1 MSPCRLPGLWGN
13 SLEALDEQLH
23 GYRQGHQLL
32 SSTIRLEKDDQDLVD
47 RLSDIAGPL
56 GPNELFVP
64 YITCYPLPS
73 KSHYVVAR
81 TWQDLDAPRAGCVR
95 TRSLLVP
102 MPIWEELESVIGL
115 VDLVSKGGRSEPAKK
130 RVLVDVGLIPLAEID
145 PHQGIELVE
154 ALFLEDRAPIVVFD
168 AEFPELLT
176 LRILTALWPS
186 FRRKFAVSTFCRS
199 PRTLGGRSFDLVFSP
214 KDARSRFGD
223 WPGRRVD
230 GRKREPV
237 RHPWSKSIVERV
249 LVAPYP
255 SLKTLDAIGEM
266 SSDGNGSETALRVS
280 LLWEDLK
287 KKSST
292 SPNAALGLLDIA
304 NTRSERNINIIRSL
318 EPVLLNSAHMAVE
331 QMAASEAWRFL
342 RALVSKLDNEFFSTE
357 FAHSISHSA
366 TRLASIG
373 PEEALSFAESHLAEP
388 SVSDP
393 LIEGV
398 GAGIAISFSQQIVDK
413 LSKLE
418 DSDLLKIILSSS
430 QLLRKVVQTSS
441 VLTARLAT
449 ALSNIGCSLSPSL
462 RKMVLPLLVLDS
474 HAPLARLLFSQGTA
488 TELKEHLMHLSRT
501 NGLESEEMRGVLI
514 ECGFKLGATKNLR
527 QLVSEMRSS
536 KQVDSMLEGLI
547 GREVSDLEWI
557 LTSHNLDQDRRQ
569 AFLYLMLSKASHSD
583 LKRLISSVEQA
594 KHVFAILDIKSSSHV
609 KLLSSILREIE
620 VPAVEL
626 IRFIMV
632 LLPYLD
638 GREGVELAQ
647 KAIDISLSLSASDIS
662 SKRLAKLLTKVADD
676 LSGSRVFA
684 IGLRPGL
691 PLKSTAR
698 NVEALNQ
705 CKGGARKRLLEAVDE
720 MAAQISRRGSLD
732 LSLETS
738 ETLAAILW
746 EADQSHRKML
756 IKASVSLLPYLLN
769 QPNVSASPLI
779 AAVFPVIYRELA
791 LENSPDFLSIVFRFG
806 DWDKCK
812 TARRRLVQAFMISN
826 WRIIDLAIAAARSA
840 DATRILGIVAKE
852 PNGYKF
858 LESLN
863 SEIEMIPSQNI
874 SAVKY
879 ALLDIL
885 HND

>member
-1 MSPCRLPGLWGN
+1 M
-13 SLEALDEQLH
+13 
-23 GYRQGHQLL
+23 
-32 SSTIRLEKDDQDLVD
+32 
-47 RLSDIAGPL
+47 
-56 GPNELFVP
+56 
-64 YITCYPLPS
+64 
-73 KSHYVVAR
+73 
-81 TWQDLDAPRAGCVR
+81 
-95 TRSLLVP
+95 
-102 MPIWEELESVIGL
+102 
-115 VDLVSKGGRSEPAKK
+115 
-130 RVLVDVGLIPLAEID
+130 
-145 PHQGIELVE
+145 
-154 ALFLEDRAPIVVFD
+154 
-168 AEFPELLT
+168 
-176 LRILTALWPS
+176 
-186 FRRKFAVSTFCRS
+186 
-199 PRTLGGRSFDLVFSP
+199 
-214 KDARSRFGD
+214 
-223 WPGRRVD
+223 
-230 GRKREPV
+230 
-237 RHPWSKSIVERV
+237 
-249 LVAPYP
+249 VAPYP